1 MDSNVGFNLQFNTN
15 GNSVL
20 QSLNNGLNAVN
31 DNTKKVTK
39 TFGDCYKTFMAFE
52 LVSNN
57 LSQVK
62 DSFNNLLS
70 PGITLNTQMSDLSAI
85 TGLTGTGLKEIEKAA
100 RDSAKTFG
108 TDASQN
114 VNSYKLILS
123 QLSPEIAK
131 SSVAMKL
138 MGNNVNIL
146 SKTMG
151 GDTVAATEVLTTAM
165 NQYGVNLDN
174 PIQAS
179 KVMSDMMN
187 VMAAGA
193 KEGSAELPQ
202 IKQALEQVG
211 MVAKTTGV
219 SFVATNAAIQ
229 MLDKA
234 GKKGSEGG
242 VALRNVLTT
251 LSEGR
256 FASKDATV
264 GLQQMGISTT
274 KLADAS
280 IPLTDR
286 LRMLKPVMG
295 DTALMTKVFGKENM
309 AGAIALIE
317 SADAQDVLA
326 KKLTGTNTAVEQ
338 ANTVMGSYQERMN
351 RWQAVFTDVKIGFFN
366 VTQSIAP
373 FVSGFLEGVSVV
385 SEFANTSN
393 QLYSI
398 YESKLI
404 PKMWR
409 WIVGLFTNTGATI
422 ANTRSIAKNTFE
434 KLKAAGSSTTLS
446 ISTAYTSAMMLV
458 GAVAA
463 RIQASGLR
471 SVAASYGMATI
482 GATAFKIAMDALG
495 FGLIITAIVLLI
507 AGLKYL
513 WENSKRFREILFGV
527 WEAAKAVF
535 HNIGVVIKRVWDMIV
550 KPIINAYYTVFK
562 FVFTK
567 IWEFIKWVFN
577 GIASVFVW
585 LYDQAVAVFTMVK
598 DFVVGVFNWIVEK
611 VSGVLSFVG
620 SFFSGLWDWF
630 SSVFSGFIKF
640 IDEWLIQPIKNAF
653 SSVWDWIV
661 GIFEKIM
668 DKLTG
673 IFAPIKKFFKSLFSS
688 EGMTDVKAAY
698 KDGEKKGAAS
708 FDKDKKEEAEKKKA
722 EKAGDK
728 TDKNAFDVTKGFQ
741 NGALPATKPIAGVGG
756 KEKKESGSGGGSG
769 SRSITIGKLIENMT
783 LHFHGTVKESKESI
797 RQSITEVL
805 VTSVNDINLAN

>member
-1 MDSNVGFNLQFNTN
+1 MDGVNFNLNFTTN
-15 GNSVL
+15 GGAIFAT
-20 QSLNNGLNAVN
+20 LNTGLDKVQNN
-31 DNTKKVTK
+31 VTK
-39 TFGDCYKTFMAFE
+39 TTKVFGDCYKALLSVE
-52 LVSNN
+52 LASQGIAQ
-57 LSQVK
+57 LSQML
-62 DSFNNLLS
+62 DSVIA
-70 PGITLNTQMSDLSAI
+70 PGIELNTQMADLSAI
-85 TGLTGTGLKEIEKAA
+85 TGLTGAGLKEIEKAA

-131 SSVAMKL
+131 NSEAMKL

-179 KVMSDMMN
+179 KTMADMMN

-256 FASKDATV
+256 FASKDATK
-264 GLQQMGISTT
+264 GLADMHISTA

-286 LRMLKPVMG
+286 LRMLKPVMQ

-309 AGAIALIE
+309 AASIALIQ
-317 SADAQDVLA
+317 SADEQDALA
-326 KKLTGTNTAVEQ
+326 KKITGTNTAVEQ

-351 RWQAVFTDVKIGFFN
+351 RATAIMNDWKVSIFNATQAYVPYLKHFMTGITTLGESARGYMAVKSTLEAFLPKLFTKTIATEADTLATAESTAVTGGSSIINRIYAATLGSITRATLSATMAQIGLN
-366 VTQSIAP
+366 LAMLASP
-373 FVSGFLEGVSVV
+373 
-385 SEFANTSN
+385 
-393 QLYSI
+393 
-398 YESKLI
+398 
-404 PKMWR
+404 
-409 WIVGLFTNTGATI
+409 VGLVVIGIMA
-422 ANTRSIAKNTFE
+422 
-434 KLKAAGSSTTLS
+434 
-446 ISTAYTSAMMLV
+446 LV
-458 GAVAA
+458 GTFV
-463 RIQASGLR
+463 
-471 SVAASYGMATI
+471 
-482 GATAFKIAMDALG
+482 
-495 FGLIITAIVLLI
+495 
-507 AGLKYL
+507 YL
-513 WENSKRFREILFGV
+513 WNTSKRFREILFGI
-527 WEAAKAVF
+527 WESAKAVF
-535 HNIGVVIKRVWDMIV
+535 NNIGVFIKRVWDMVV
-550 KPIINAYYTVFK
+550 KPIIMAYYTFYK

-577 GIASVFVW
+577 GIAAVFVW
-585 LYDQAVAVFTMVK
+585 LYEQAVAVFTTVK
-598 DFVVGVFNWIVEK
+598 DFVVGVFNWIVTQ
-611 VSGVLSFVG
+611 VSTALSVVG
-620 SFFSGLWDWF
+620 SFFSGLWEWF
-630 SSVFSGFIKF
+630 SGVFSGFAKF

-653 SSVWDWIV
+653 GGVWDWIV

-673 IFAPIKKFFKSLFSS
+673 IFAPIKKFFKTLFSS

-708 FDKDKKEEAEKKKA
+708 FDADQAKKGKNQKVEVVTKPETKK
-722 EKAGDK
+722 
-728 TDKNAFDVTKGFQ
+728 DKNAFDVTKGFQ
-741 NGALPATKPIAGVGG
+741 NGAIPPTKPIGGVGA
-756 KEKKESGSGGGSG
+756 KDKKEGGSGGGSG

-783 LHFHGTVKESKESI
+783 LHFNGTVKESKESI
-797 RQSITEVL
+797 KQSITEVL
-805 VTSVNDINLAN
+805 LTAVNDVNLAN

>member
-1 MDSNVGFNLQFNTN
+1 MLFTIEIDNRGNPVIKQLESGLASLDKQVKNVNK
-15 GNSVL
+15 S
-20 QSLNNGLNAVN
+20 
-31 DNTKKVTK
+31 
-39 TFGDCYKTFMAFE
+39 FGDCYK
-52 LVSNN
+52 S
-57 LSQVK
+57 
-62 DSFNNLLS
+62 LLAVGLAVDGLNTLKETLDGVIA
-70 PGITLNTQMSDLSAI
+70 PGIALNSQMADLSAI
-85 TGLTGTGLKEIEKAA
+85 TGLTGQGLKDIEKAA

-131 SSVAMKL
+131 SSEAMKM

-165 NQYGVNLDN
+165 NQYGVSTAD
-174 PIQAS
+174 PIAAS
-179 KVMSDMMN
+179 KAMADMMN

-211 MVAKTTGV
+211 MVAKTTGL
-219 SFVATNAAIQ
+219 SFVQTNAAIQ

-256 FASKDATV
+256 FASKDATF
-264 GLQQMGISTT
+264 GLQQMGISTV

-309 AGAIALIE
+309 AGAIALIQ

-326 KKLTGTNTAVEQ
+326 KKITGTNTAVEQ
-338 ANTVMGSYQERMN
+338 ANVVMGSYQERMN
-351 RWQAVFTDVKIGFFN
+351 RFKAGLNDVKISFFEFAQPILPA
-366 VTQSIAP
+366 TQGMFEFINMAGKLA
-373 FVSGFLEGVSVV
+373 VSGNAIGSVYGAVKDSLSKYDGGLKKLKLTLQLSKAMILDNSIVTSVSAFVNKIYAKSMESVRTATNRTTASVMGLNLAMLMSPVGLVVIGVLALVSV
-385 SEFANTSN
+385 F
-393 QLYSI
+393 
-398 YESKLI
+398 
-404 PKMWR
+404 
-409 WIVGLFTNTGATI
+409 
-422 ANTRSIAKNTFE
+422 
-434 KLKAAGSSTTLS
+434 
-446 ISTAYTSAMMLV
+446 
-458 GAVAA
+458 
-463 RIQASGLR
+463 
-471 SVAASYGMATI
+471 
-482 GATAFKIAMDALG
+482 
-495 FGLIITAIVLLI
+495 
-507 AGLKYL
+507 KYL
-513 WENSKRFREILFGV
+513 WDHSKRFREILFGI

-535 HNIGVVIKRVWDMIV
+535 HNIGVVIKRVWDMVV
-550 KPIINAYYTVFK
+550 KPIIMAYYTFYK

-577 GIASVFVW
+577 GIAAIFVW
-585 LYDQAVAVFTMVK
+585 LYEQAVAVFTTVK
-598 DFVVGVFNWIVEK
+598 DFVVGVFNWIVEQ
-611 VSGVLSFVG
+611 VSGALATVG

-630 SSVFSGFIKF
+630 SGVFSGFVGF

-653 SSVWDWIV
+653 GGIWDWIV
-661 GIFEKIM
+661 GLFEKIM

-673 IFAPIKKFFKSLFSS
+673 VFAPIKKFFKTLFSS
-688 EGMTDVKAAY
+688 EGMTDVKSAY

-708 FDKDKKEEAEKKKA
+708 FDADQAKKGKTQKVEVVGKPETKKDK
-722 EKAGDK
+722 G
-728 TDKNAFDVTKGFQ
+728 AFDVTKGSVM
-741 NGALPATKPIAGVGG
+741 PATKPIAGVGA
-756 KEKKESGSGGGSG
+756 KEKKEGGSGGGSG
-769 SRSITIGKLIENMT
+769 SRSLTIGKLIENMT

-797 RQSITEVL
+797 KQAITEVAL
-805 VTSVNDINLAN
+805 TAVNDFNLAN